1 MDKKPRRGPLLGF
14 NNNVNW
20 KGVVYHV
27 QTEDSGLD
35 RPHIITH
42 LFTGGNILAT
52 KKTSYADLV
61 DDPDVDEKVRKMM
74 RDQHKNMFL
83 ALRDGTHEEYA
94 KKDMVPRMPADL
106 QDHAEKAVARAKSPP
121 AATSISHAARAAAVA
136 PRATRASGV
145 TKSSIRKAV
154 EDGRGATRKSIP
166 VPVEQSVPSVPRPT
180 GASKRDS
187 IPTLRRS
194 SPAVPMPGSKAPDTA
209 TATGQKLMPVKPE
222 GRPTAS
228 DHRPSP
234 PPPVSRP
241 KSIFTEQAKENEGF
255 GEDLISE
262 RSLDEVILGFL
273 DDDDE

>member
-1 MDKKPRRGPLLGF
+1 MDKKLRRGPLLGF

-52 KKTSYADLV
+52 KKTSYAELV
-61 DDPDVDEKVRKMM
+61 DDPDVDEKIRKMM

-83 ALRDGTHEEYA
+83 ALRDGTHKEYA

-121 AATSISHAARAAAVA
+121 AATSISHAARAATAVSGA
-136 PRATRASGV
+136 PGV
-145 TKSSIRKAV
+145 TKSSIQKAV
-154 EDGRGATRKSIP
+154 DDGRGATRKSLPAIP
-166 VPVEQSVPSVPRPT
+166 GPS

-194 SPAVPMPGSKAPDTA
+194 SPEVPVPGRKAPGTA
-209 TATGQKLMPVKPE
+209 TATDHKLQPVKPE
-222 GRPTAS
+222 GRPTVS
-228 DHRPSP
+228 EHRPSP